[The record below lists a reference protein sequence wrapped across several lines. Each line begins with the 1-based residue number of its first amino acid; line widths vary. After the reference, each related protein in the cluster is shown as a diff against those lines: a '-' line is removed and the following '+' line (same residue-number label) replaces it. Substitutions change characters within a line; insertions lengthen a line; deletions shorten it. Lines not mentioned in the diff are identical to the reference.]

1 MGSPPHTRDKYN
13 GETST
18 LASSRIIPAY
28 AGQMMVLKAP
38 AYPCWDHPRIRG
50 TNRTLVFKKQAVQG
64 SSPHT
69 RDKYRQEIA
78 KIPHSR
84 ITPAYAGQ
92 ISILHCWYSCS
103 RDHPRIRGTNV
114 LDSSHFFVVWGSSP
128 HTRDKS
134 YNASY
139 SGRAIRIIPAYAGQ
153 INLLEQLGAGGED
166 HPRIRGT
173 NARMKRE
180 ASPSLGSS
188 PHTRDKWISC
198 FSVKK

>member
-38 AYPCWDHPRIRG
+38 AYPCW
-50 TNRTLVFKKQAVQG
+50 
-64 SSPHT
+64 
-69 RDKYRQEIA
+69 
-78 KIPHSR
+78 
-84 ITPAYAGQ
+84 
-92 ISILHCWYSCS
+92 
-103 RDHPRIRGTNV
+103 DHPRIRGTNV

-180 ASPSLGSS
+180 ASPSLGSP
-188 PHTRDKWISC
+188 PHTRDKFIFGKRPLHC
-198 FSVKK
+198 FGITPAYAEQILIIQS